1 MKASSSGLIEL
12 LRIQK
17 QDNLPQ
23 SLFEIGERR
32 FGDARLSSEKAAQEG
47 SKANFFSLFDLERR
61 EAVHSKLLANL
72 LDPLASH
79 GQGLLFLKEFTA
91 AARLRDLPDDL
102 FHHAPSQF
110 WVGRE
115 FTIAS
120 GRRLDIVVT
129 CLAAGFLMVIE
140 NKIDHQEGERQ
151 LDDYHTWMN
160 TQRQYRNPHLIFLT
174 LLGDKARSLSDS
186 KYVAL
191 SYKDHVSNWLK
202 TCETLPQLPQR
213 NRDLIAQYTSLI
225 RGLVS
230 GGPMNTYEQSMVD
243 FLKDPENLSFFA
255 ELQKIASSVGAELK
269 RRFWQSVE
277 EKVRQNLENPSDV
290 SIRLLGPAGEPTGIR
305 LSYSNQPP
313 SDNECFVG
321 FEQEYE
327 LLYSVRLIKDITPDD
342 SCESLKRI
350 RSELDGRG
358 FKLQTGWPS
367 KWIGWLYFKGYSLTD
382 LSTLNRLTRDDAF
395 ASAAASGLLELFKG
409 LGGDVREFESDFQ
422 KGIKVVPT
430 S

>member
-1 MKASSSGLIEL
+1 MKARASDLSEF

-17 QDNLPQ
+17 QGNLSQ
-23 SLFEIGERR
+23 SLIEIGERR
-32 FGDARLSSEKAAQEG
+32 FREARLSSEKAAQEG

-91 AARLRDLPDDL
+91 AARLRGLPDDL
-102 FHHAPSQF
+102 FNHAPSQF

-115 FTIAS
+115 FPIAS

-140 NKIDHQEGERQ
+140 NKIDHQEGESQ
-151 LDDYHTWMN
+151 LDDYRTWMN

-174 LLGDKARSLSDS
+174 LLGDKARTLSDS
-186 KYVAL
+186 KYVAI

-202 TCETLPQLPQR
+202 ACATLPQVPQR
-213 NRDLIAQYTSLI
+213 NRDLIAQYVSLI

-230 GGPMNTYEQSMVD
+230 GGPMNTYEQSLVD
-243 FLKDPENLSFFA
+243 FLKDPENLAFFA
-255 ELQKIASSVGAELK
+255 ELQKIAGNVEAELR
-269 RRFWQSVE
+269 RRFWKSVE
-277 EKVRQNLENPSDV
+277 EKVSQNLENPSDV
-290 SIRLLGPAGEPTGIR
+290 NIRLLGPVGEPTGIR
-305 LSYSNQPP
+305 ISYSNQSPA
-313 SDNECFVG
+313 DNECFIS
-321 FEQEYE
+321 FEQESE
-327 LLYSVRLIKDITPDD
+327 LLYSVRVVKDITPDE
-342 SCESLKRI
+342 SFESLKRI

-358 FKLQTGWPS
+358 FKLQKDWPS
-367 KWIGWLYFKGYSLTD
+367 KWIGWLYFKGYSLKD
-382 LSTLNRLTRDDAF
+382 LTTLNRLTGDDAF
-395 ASAAASGLLELFKG
+395 AGAAASVLLELFKE
-409 LGGDVREFESDFQ
+409 LGGDAKQFESDLN
-422 KGIKVVPT
+422 K